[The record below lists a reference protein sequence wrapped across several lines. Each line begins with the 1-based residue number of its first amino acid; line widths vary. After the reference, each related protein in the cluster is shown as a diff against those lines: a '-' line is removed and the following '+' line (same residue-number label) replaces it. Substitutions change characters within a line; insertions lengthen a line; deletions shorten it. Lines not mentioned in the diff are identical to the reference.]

1 MINKDKTIF
10 FLNIILE
17 ILLIIYIG
25 LNFYLLMKKEINFK
39 LFIICLEEVLEEI
52 EIQFYGIA
60 SSIFFYVIVY
70 LFFHPPWMKPL
81 IDFFY
86 KF

>member
-1 MINKDKTIF
+1 MIKKDKTIF
-10 FLNIILE
+10 FLNNILE
-17 ILLIIYIG
+17 ILIIIYIG

-39 LFIICLEEVLEEI
+39 LFITWLEELWEGI

-60 SSIFFYVIVY
+60 SSIFFFVIVY

-81 IDFFY
+81 IDFFH

>member
-1 MINKDKTIF
+1 M

-25 LNFYLLMKKEINFK
+25 LNFYLVMKKESDFK
-39 LFIICLEEVLEEI
+39 LFITWLEEVWEEI

-60 SSIFFYVIVY
+60 GSIFFFIILY
-70 LFFHPPWMKPL
+70 FFFQPPWMKPL
-81 IDFFY
+81 IYFSL
-86 KF
+86 